1 MTSDSTSA
9 SNTTQQVTVIAPI
22 NIALIKYWGKRDE
35 DLVLPL
41 NDSVSLNVDDLYA
54 KTRIRT
60 GASIHEDSVAVNGR
74 AVDLSKP
81 NRFSSCF
88 AEVRRISRK
97 RLMNDDGDTQENP
110 ACFQKFEASF
120 STVLLQ
126 ATVVSET
133 NFPVEAGLASSAAG
147 FAAVAFALGHLYKL
161 KNDEIIRIARL
172 GSGSA
177 CRSML
182 GGFVHWKAG
191 TRVDGS
197 DCCCEVVSET
207 NFPVEAGLASSAAGF
222 AAVAFA
228 LGHLYKLKND
238 EVIRIARL
246 GKWCCACR
254 SMLGGFVHWKAGTRV
269 DGSDCCC
276 EVVAPAE
283 HWSTLCAIIVVT
295 SRDSKHTSS
304 TDGMRRSVQTSQLLS
319 FRAKEVVP
327 GRVSRL
333 LKAIASKDFEQL
345 ATITMSESNQLHA
358 ICMDTMPPLKY
369 MNGNSW
375 RLVRLV
381 EALNAHSG
389 CKRVAYTFDA
399 GPNCCL
405 FVETHF
411 VPTVVS
417 ETNFPVEA
425 GLASSAAGFAA
436 VAFALGHLYKLKNDE
451 VVAPAEHWSTLC
463 AIIVVTSRDSKH
475 TSSTDGMRR
484 SVQTSQLLSFR
495 AKEVVPGRVSRL
507 LKAIASK
514 DFEQLATITMSES
527 NQLHAICMD
536 TMPPLKYM
544 NGNSWRLVRLVE
556 ALNAH
561 SGCKRVA
568 YTFDAGPNCCLFV
581 ETHFVPTVF
590 AALLRYCHL
599 PTALFDKLGASSA
612 GREWPQLRETAENL
626 QKNVT
631 LNGVEPAENVVSE
644 TNFPVEA
651 GLASSAAGF
660 AAVAFALGHLYKL
673 KNDEVVAPAEH
684 WSTLCAIIVVT
695 SRDSKHTS
703 STDGMRRSVQ
713 TSQLLSFRAKE
724 VVPGRVSRLLKA
736 IASKDFEQLA
746 TITMSESNQLH
757 AICMD
762 TMPPLKYMNGN
773 SWRLV
778 RLVEALNAH
787 SGCKRVAYTFD
798 AGPNCCLFVET
809 HFVPTVFA
817 ALLRYCHLP
826 TALFDKLGASS
837 AGREWPQLRETA
849 ENLQKNVTL
858 NGVEPAENVVHD
870 IFLSHVGGQP
880 TVVL

>member
-81 NRFSSCF
+81 NRFSSDGIYEVISEF
-88 AEVRRISRK
+88 VQSLKEVRRISRK

-120 STVLLQ
+120 PTVLLQ

-172 GSGSA
+172 GKWCWIVVGVETSLSGGMGGVGSKQDTMMTSCGFLGSGSA

-197 DCCCEVVSET
+197 DCCC
-207 NFPVEAGLASSAAGF
+207 
-222 AAVAFA
+222 
-228 LGHLYKLKND
+228 
-238 EVIRIARL
+238 
-246 GKWCCACR
+246 
-254 SMLGGFVHWKAGTRV
+254 
-269 DGSDCCC
+269 
-276 EVVAPAE
+276 
-283 HWSTLCAIIVVT
+283 
-295 SRDSKHTSS
+295 
-304 TDGMRRSVQTSQLLS
+304 
-319 FRAKEVVP
+319 
-327 GRVSRL
+327 
-333 LKAIASKDFEQL
+333 
-345 ATITMSESNQLHA
+345 
-358 ICMDTMPPLKY
+358 
-369 MNGNSW
+369 
-375 RLVRLV
+375 
-381 EALNAHSG
+381 
-389 CKRVAYTFDA
+389 
-399 GPNCCL
+399 
-405 FVETHF
+405 
-411 VPTVVS
+411 
-417 ETNFPVEA
+417 
-425 GLASSAAGFAA
+425 
-436 VAFALGHLYKLKNDE
+436 
-451 VVAPAEHWSTLC
+451 
-463 AIIVVTSRDSKH
+463 
-475 TSSTDGMRR
+475 
-484 SVQTSQLLSFR
+484 
-495 AKEVVPGRVSRL
+495 
-507 LKAIASK
+507 
-514 DFEQLATITMSES
+514 
-527 NQLHAICMD
+527 
-536 TMPPLKYM
+536 
-544 NGNSWRLVRLVE
+544 
-556 ALNAH
+556 
-561 SGCKRVA
+561 
-568 YTFDAGPNCCLFV
+568 
-581 ETHFVPTVF
+581 
-590 AALLRYCHL
+590 
-599 PTALFDKLGASSA
+599 
-612 GREWPQLRETAENL
+612 
-626 QKNVT
+626 
-631 LNGVEPAENVVSE
+631 
-644 TNFPVEA
+644 
-651 GLASSAAGF
+651 
-660 AAVAFALGHLYKL
+660 
-673 KNDEVVAPAEH
+673 EVVAPAEH